1 MATKIIEGKFM
12 PQYKTAAQWSIA
24 NPVLL
29 RGETGVESD
38 TRKFKFGDGVN
49 HWNDL
54 EYANKAYPAD
64 IKMTDWAKMLE
75 SAYSPITNTDTLL
88 AALQKLQVLVDN
100 GDAYLFR
107 CYGTDS
113 TMSGVAFGSPDGL
126 RGLRAIC
133 YNSWS
138 NKILVCAGEITLPAF
153 IRMSETEQAAW
164 LGEHTEH
171 SIPVTTA
178 ISQQPGFSEL
188 PINSQLKFA
197 DNKGTIGGLL
207 RMLTASVCQGRL
219 RTVVGNPSTGA
230 SGKPEIAFI
239 VNNVQ
244 SASAE
249 TQGTNG
255 LQIFHLTSDFIRVIP
270 STDIAM
276 AWPTLQ
282 TLSDEAVIK
291 KLNSTASGDWGSLG
305 VKMPYDI
312 QLGTNIL
319 NGSHADWVAANK
331 RYTGYET
338 GELLYLDHTL
348 IRGKQI
354 TYRVELKGEDAQAPQ
369 LGFEIKVHFT
379 DNTDQ
384 WLARYDPLDIPDRG
398 TFEKTYTFS
407 SQIQDKEIEYARL
420 YPVFRI
426 LNGGEASGKLYVRH
440 EFVGVGNKLPSTW
453 SPSVADQKKYINDK
467 VENIQIGGVNLLNDS
482 ESITFDSQGGVW
494 GKWNSV
500 NTETFEGYKCA
511 VVRNHKLGVTNGAF
525 LRLEKI
531 ENARIAKG
539 LSYMASA
546 YVWAN
551 EPVGIRIGLE
561 NSEGFVFI
569 IDSTMTGKWIRLS
582 SYQEAVKD
590 NPAFVLYANPTTPTT
605 VVAFRMAQLEDG
617 NKVTAWSPSV
627 ADQKKYIDDKVDN
640 IQIGGINIFSF
651 SELEQG
657 GINNGT
663 GVPAASNTRLRSKSF
678 QPISGEYISANSFND
693 IYKFLWLFY
702 DEEYSYIN
710 EIVSWDWITSFP
722 AVAKIP
728 EGAAYVKYM
737 ISRND
742 NSLLTPD
749 DAQKDC
755 LIIVELGN
763 KSSLSWSP
771 SIADQKAVDPITISD
786 FKNLPSTVTSAA
798 DGVIMPIIAPASAS
812 NGPTGLSS
820 IGPAYGYVQ
829 VAKVGSTKAYNF
841 LVQMNG
847 SGSAKVYSGFLHSTA
862 QTVSWTELGGDS
874 RGMLGNVKVL
884 TTSFWNLISS
894 NDVDIQTFVIR
905 EDSPEIPTEYKGEG
919 FGFARHYRDD
929 VGMATVTIKLNS
941 GRVKTFN
948 VTFYGD
954 GSDAYWEETGG
965 SSGSSSGMEKISNWT
980 DLRYAMVNSDEGQGQ
995 MVTLPLTRALKSTDI
1010 VLVTW
1015 RKENASNVDADI
1027 AGHAIFHPGAY
1038 SYDVGLEVVEDFQ
1051 DSNNNYGLYLD
1062 QNTSEIGSTSLS
1074 AYAMS
1079 LGGNSY
1085 GPHYLITGIYNI
1097 SGK

>member
-107 CYGTDS
+107 CYGTNS

-133 YNSWS
+133 YNSWV

-171 SIPVTTA
+171 SMPV
-178 ISQQPGFSEL
+178 E
-188 PINSQLKFA
+188 
-197 DNKGTIGGLL
+197 
-207 RMLTASVCQGRL
+207 
-219 RTVVGNPSTGA
+219 
-230 SGKPEIAFI
+230 
-239 VNNVQ
+239 
-244 SASAE
+244 
-249 TQGTNG
+249 
-255 LQIFHLTSDFIRVIP
+255 
-270 STDIAM
+270 DI
-276 AWPTLQ
+276 L
-282 TLSDEAVIK
+282 
-291 KLNSTASGDWGSLG
+291 
-305 VKMPYDI
+305 
-312 QLGTNIL
+312 LGTNIL
-319 NGSHADWVAANK
+319 NGSHEDWIES
-331 RYTGYET
+331 TIGGGYKDIP
-338 GELLYLDHTL
+338 GGAIYLDHTL

-354 TYRVELKGEDAQAPQ
+354 TYRVELKGENAQATQ
-369 LGFEIKVHFT
+369 LGFEIRVHFT

-384 WLARYDPLDIPDRG
+384 WIARYSAGDIPERG
-398 TFEKTYTFS
+398 TFEKAYTFS
-407 SQIQDKEIEYARL
+407 SQIQDKEIEFARL
-420 YPVFRI
+420 YPVFRS
-426 LNGGEASGKLYVRH
+426 LDGGEVSGKLYVRH

-453 SPSVADQKKYINDK
+453 SPSVADQKKYIDDK
-467 VENIQIGGVNLLNDS
+467 VDNIQIGGVNLLNDS
-482 ESITFDSQGGVW
+482 ESITFDSQGGIW
-494 GKWNSV
+494 GKYNSV
-500 NTETFEGYKCA
+500 DTETFEGYKCA
-511 VVRNHKLGVTNGAF
+511 VVRNPKLSILNGAF
-525 LRLEKI
+525 LRMEKV
-531 ENARIAKG
+531 ENARIAKES
-539 LSYMASA
+539 SYMASA

-561 NSEGFVFI
+561 NSEGFVFK

-582 SYQEAVKD
+582 SYQKAVKD
-590 NPAFVLYANPTTPTT
+590 NPAFVLYANPTTSTT
-605 VVAFRMAQLEDG
+605 VVAFRMAQLEEG
-617 NKVTAWSPSV
+617 NKATAWSPSV
-627 ADQKKYIDDKVDN
+627 ADLQV
-640 IQIGGINIFSF
+640 
-651 SELEQG
+651 
-657 GINNGT
+657 T
-663 GVPAASNTRLRSKSF
+663 APV
-678 QPISGEYISANSFND
+678 
-693 IYKFLWLFY
+693 
-702 DEEYSYIN
+702 
-710 EIVSWDWITSFP
+710 
-722 AVAKIP
+722 
-728 EGAAYVKYM
+728 
-737 ISRND
+737 
-742 NSLLTPD
+742 
-749 DAQKDC
+749 
-755 LIIVELGN
+755 
-763 KSSLSWSP
+763 
-771 SIADQKAVDPITISD
+771 TISD
-786 FKNLPSTVTSAA
+786 FKNLPSVVTSAA
-798 DGVIMPIIAPASAS
+798 DGVIIPIIAPVSAS
-812 NGPTGLSS
+812 NGPAGLSS
-820 IGPAYGYVQ
+820 ASPAYGHVQ
-829 VAKVGSTKAYNF
+829 VAKTGSTKAYNF
-841 LVQMNG
+841 LVQMDG
-847 SGSAKVYSGFLHSTA
+847 SGATKVYSGFLHSTA
-862 QTVSWTELGGDS
+862 QTVSWTELGGNSGGRLRDVKY
-874 RGMLGNVKVL
+874 LGK
-884 TTSFWNLISS
+884 SFWTLISS
-894 NDVDIQTFVIR
+894 NDTDIQAFVVD
-905 EDSPEIPTEYKGEG
+905 ENSPEVPAEYKGEG